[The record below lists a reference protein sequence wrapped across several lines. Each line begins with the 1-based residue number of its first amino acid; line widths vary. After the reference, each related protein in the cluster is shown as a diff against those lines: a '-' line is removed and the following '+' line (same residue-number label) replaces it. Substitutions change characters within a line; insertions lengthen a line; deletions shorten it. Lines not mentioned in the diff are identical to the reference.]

1 MQTILFYTH
10 KRITIFNP
18 RFNLGSDGKRT
29 CWWCLLVKTVFF
41 KYLINCRA
49 FMESLVNQD
58 NKRLLTT
65 LPYYTNVSITINNK
79 IDQLYQT

>member
-1 MQTILFYTH
+1 MHMLVV
-10 KRITIFNP
+10 P
-18 RFNLGSDGKRT
+18 AGKNS
-29 CWWCLLVKTVFF
+29 VFF